1 MSLPNQVNKLFQEF
15 MDTQVNKLINEHIH
29 NYILAINEEFGISKR
44 TLSELWNK
52 ISGCDDVFSDS
63 SSSHSP
69 SSSRAP
75 SPPKDKDKPKICKHI
90 FVRKNNERC
99 EQKAKEG
106 SDYCYKHKKPETEKG
121 KEKEKEKEEV
131 EDEVQE
137 MNIRKHKQSGYF
149 VDVNTRLI
157 VKSKD
162 DLTVIGKQL
171 VNNTVRPLKDEDVRL
186 CKKMMLKYEKLET
199 IPANNDGSFEKKDS
213 IEKMNTISIISKK
226 EEPKKEEPKKEE
238 KKEEPKKELKKEKKE
253 EPKKEE
259 KEEPKKEEKKEEPK
273 KEVPKGKGMIKGKIE
288 KSKEE
293 TQKESISKNAVS
305 LKEMVLT
312 TAPKQEELVSETMQ
326 SLKNKSISQVIKEI
340 CEDSESDDE
349 MLDDE

>member
-63 SSSHSP
+63 SSSHSPSSSRASTPISSP

-238 KKEEPKKELKKEKKE
+238 KKEEPKKE
-253 EPKKEE
+253 
-259 KEEPKKEEKKEEPK
+259 
-273 KEVPKGKGMIKGKIE
+273 VPKGKGMIKGKIE

-349 MLDDE
+349 ILDDE